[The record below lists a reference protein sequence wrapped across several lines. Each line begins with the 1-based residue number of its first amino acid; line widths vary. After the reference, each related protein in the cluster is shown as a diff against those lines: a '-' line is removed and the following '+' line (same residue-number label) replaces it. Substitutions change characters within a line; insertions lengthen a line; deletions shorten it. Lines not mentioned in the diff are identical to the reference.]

1 MEKPLCLVQG
11 KGPDAFFPEDGGRNQ
26 KGRVSAAPSAL
37 QGIIQDAAQ
46 DQPPLVPLA
55 GSGKAFAEITPAI
68 FRSDGT
74 DLFPCQLRA
83 FFHHPGGHIADFL
96 QRAGTAVFPCFQAGA
111 DSLGKRYAFFPASPP
126 SRMQRLARVI
136 LSPLPRLVSRRS
148 FKRRKASMGGMPRE
162 RMRKIPAWSASVGK
176 EEVGMFMKNVVTEDS
191 QSVHKSKMC

>member
-1 MEKPLCLVQG
+1 MLPRQPFDLVGAYTRVQHQGAGRQAFPSKQLFRSVEKSLCLVQG

-74 DLFPCQLRA
+74 DLLPCQLRA

-111 DSLGKRYAFFPASPP
+111 DSLGKRYAFFP
-126 SRMQRLARVI
+126 
-136 LSPLPRLVSRRS
+136 
-148 FKRRKASMGGMPRE
+148 
-162 RMRKIPAWSASVGK
+162 VGK
-176 EEVGMFMKNVVTEDS
+176 SLSS
-191 QSVHKSKMC
+191 QPYAAFGSGYSVASSAAGVQEIL

>member
-1 MEKPLCLVQG
+1 MLPRQPFDLVGAYTRVQHQGAGRQAFPSEQLFRSVEKPLCLVQG

-83 FFHHPGGHIADFL
+83 FFI
-96 QRAGTAVFPCFQAGA
+96 
-111 DSLGKRYAFFPASPP
+111 
-126 SRMQRLARVI
+126 I
-136 LSPLPRLVSRRS
+136 
-148 FKRRKASMGGMPRE
+148 RE
-162 RMRKIPAWSASVGK
+162 AI
-176 EEVGMFMKNVVTEDS
+176 
-191 QSVHKSKMC
+191 

>member
-1 MEKPLCLVQG
+1 MLPRQPFDLVGAYTRVQHQGAGRQAFPSEQLFRSVEKPLCLVQG
-11 KGPDAFFPEDGGRNQ
+11 KGPDAFFPEDGGMNQ

-74 DLFPCQLRA
+74 DLLPCQLRA

-111 DSLGKRYAFFPASPP
+111 DSLGKRYAFFP
-126 SRMQRLARVI
+126 
-136 LSPLPRLVSRRS
+136 
-148 FKRRKASMGGMPRE
+148 
-162 RMRKIPAWSASVGK
+162 VGK
-176 EEVGMFMKNVVTEDS
+176 SLSS
-191 QSVHKSKMC
+191 QPYAAFGPGYSVASSAAGVQEIL